1 MEGETPPHIF
11 KNMTWNWTEIIRQ
24 LIETGGIVG
33 ILAFFLTSTE
43 KKANAQL
50 VNMQRMYDNLQTLYD
65 KLQARFDVET
75 DKVGKLY
82 DQLSAKSE
90 QLDKA
95 NTRAAINELK
105 RCDSINC
112 IKRQPPMGDKWKVE
126 NPDDKEVEK

>member
-1 MEGETPPHIF
+1 M
-11 KNMTWNWTEIIRQ
+11 NWTEILRQ

-50 VNMQRMYDNLQTLYD
+50 VNMQRMYDNLMILYD
-65 KLQARFDVET
+65 KLQARFDIET

-82 DQLSAKSE
+82 DQLGKKSE

-95 NTRAAINELK
+95 NTKAATSELK
-105 RCDSINC
+105 RCDC
-112 IKRQPPMGDKWKVE
+112 ITCTKREPPMGNQWRIDMDGDV
-126 NPDDKEVEK
+126 KEDAA